1 MDAGKKKYDKPPH
14 PRATC
19 NVLSALT
26 FSWTLGLFREGRK
39 RDLEVT
45 DLYEPLKEHTSSYLG
60 NKLERYW
67 NDELVQAQKRG
78 RDPSFLRA
86 LIRCFGLKMAS
97 YGLVLAFMECVLR
110 LFVSVRPHWVRP
122 QWVKWSTCCPMTST
136 GLTPHSFSSTISGW
150 GPSSL

>member
-1 MDAGKKKYDKPPH
+1 MDAGKKKYDKLPH

-67 NDELVQAQKRG
+67 NDELAQAQKRG

-86 LIRCFGLKMAS
+86 LVRCFGLKMAS

-110 LFVSVRPHWVRP
+110 LGLHLKDDKSMGTNYPSSDDRPLMDTK
-122 QWVKWSTCCPMTST
+122 QNT
-136 GLTPHSFSSTISGW
+136 GL
-150 GPSSL
+150 